1 MSLLVRD
8 RPRPGDRTPAG
19 SSRSE
24 APLTKID
31 PRIEARRREVL
42 ATRRKRLHRRLVIV
56 AVLLTLL
63 GGSFALTRSA
73 ALDIDSIQVSPAPN
87 TSERQL
93 REVIGLHVGDHLV
106 DVDLGAIDV
115 RLRALPW
122 VKDAQVERFWR
133 GSVAVSV
140 TERVPVA
147 TIHAGAAGWFL
158 VDADGRA
165 LASRSTS
172 PPDLPVVE
180 TTVTPVIGEGI
191 VPIERDA
198 IRVAQALTPGLR
210 TRVSAVQIKGDDV
223 IELALKPAGVA
234 RLGSA
239 DDLAQKVTSLQTVF
253 AQVDLKD
260 LCVLDLRVA
269 DAPVLTRGT
278 ACA

>member
-8 RPRPGDRTPAG
+8 RPG
-19 SSRSE
+19 SGARSE
-24 APLTKID
+24 AGMTRAEALIAKID

-42 ATRRKRLHRRLVIV
+42 AARRRRRHRRMVII
-56 AVLLTLL
+56 AVLVTML

-73 ALDIDSIQVSPAPN
+73 ALDIDVIQVSPAAN

-93 REVIGLHVGDHLV
+93 RDAVGLHVGDHLV
-106 DVDLGAIDV
+106 DVDLGAIEGRV
-115 RLRALPW
+115 RALPW
-122 VKDAQVERFWR
+122 VKDVQLERFWR
-133 GSVAVSV
+133 GSIAVSV

-147 TIHAGAAGWFL
+147 TIHVGAAGWFL
-158 VDADGRA
+158 VDADGQA
-165 LASRSTS
+165 LAARSTL
-172 PPDLPVVE
+172 PVDLPVVE
-180 TTVTPVIGEGI
+180 ATVTPVVGEAI

-198 IRVAQALTPGLR
+198 IRVARALTPGLR
-210 TRVSAVQIKGDDV
+210 SRVSAVRITSDNV
-223 IELALKPAGVA
+223 IELALKPTGVA

-239 DDLAQKVTSLQTVF
+239 EDLAQQVTSLQTVF

-260 LCVLDLRVA
+260 LCVIDLRVA